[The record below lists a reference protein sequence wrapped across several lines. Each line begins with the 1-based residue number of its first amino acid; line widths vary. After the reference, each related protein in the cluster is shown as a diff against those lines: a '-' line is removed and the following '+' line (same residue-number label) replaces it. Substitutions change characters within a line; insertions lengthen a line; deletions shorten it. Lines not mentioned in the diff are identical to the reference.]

1 MSSGMKKIA
10 VGLLFLSVHITIGKL
25 VIFPPVVGAAF
36 LLWGIHDFAGK
47 NSQTRLAVFG
57 LAGGC
62 YNRSL
67 QFLEVSR
74 KGVYGS
80 MDFGGSCPSGV
91 WSVLVSVYQIGN
103 GEKLVWRLQ
112 PQTVFLQHSD
122 DYRNYQIYQGG
133 SVLDAEWPV
142 FFSSSDVGSKGIFAV
157 CSHSGGRRTVK
168 REGTWYG
175 FRLKCPY
182 YCREQKQGR

>member
-36 LLWGIHDFAGK
+36 LLWGIHDLLGRIPRP
-47 NSQTRLAVFG
+47 RLAVFG

-67 QFLEVSR
+67 PFLEVSR

-103 GEKLVWRLQ
+103 GENWSGDYSRRLFFYSILMTIGITRYIKAAPFWTPNGQ
-112 PQTVFLQHSD
+112 LFSAVLMLAARAYLLFAAILEDEEPSKEKEPGMD
-122 DYRNYQIYQGG
+122 
-133 SVLDAEWPV
+133 SV
-142 FFSSSDVGSKGIFAV
+142 
-157 CSHSGGRRTVK
+157 
-168 REGTWYG
+168 
-175 FRLKCPY
+175 
-182 YCREQKQGR
+182 